1 MPPDDITPAAGRA
14 SRAIEKRIPP
24 PATRGGKTYQMD
36 IADIR
41 WGRSQEQRMICGYM
55 PLIQNDLQIGLKG
68 LDAGGDILIESEPAG
83 FASILVAKEAPMSTQ
98 ERLQVLR
105 ETKPNTWIAFSQDE
119 SRVVAS
125 APSYAEVVEMAER
138 SGELDPVLVKTPEEW
153 VPLVF

>member
-1 MPPDDITPAAGRA
+1 
-14 SRAIEKRIPP
+14 
-24 PATRGGKTYQMD
+24 
-36 IADIR
+36 
-41 WGRSQEQRMICGYM
+41 
-55 PLIQNDLQIGLKG
+55 
-68 LDAGGDILIESEPAG
+68 
-83 FASILVAKEAPMSTQ
+83 MSTQ

-119 SRVVAS
+119 STVVAR